1 MKTEKVK
8 LAIIEAK
15 RFIER
20 ANKLVEARKTQQSYV
35 YGGVTH
41 YYDSHSPK
49 ESGSVRRASMDLTR
63 CLADM
68 RKAD

>member
-15 RFIER
+15 RFLER
-20 ANKLVEARKTQQSYV
+20 ANKLVEARKTQQLYV
-35 YGGVTH
+35 YDGITH
-41 YYDSHSPK
+41 YYDSHAPK
-49 ESGSVRRASMDLTR
+49 ESGAVRRASMDLTR